1 MKSITL
7 MVCLACSLAGAVRD
21 APAAPIVVSTLPS
34 WNGSASIGDFGSSGF
49 SAWGQ
54 FFVAPTGTN
63 RLIDFTFLLS
73 DGVHGSNTN
82 PVPVVMQAHL
92 VQYNPLTRLIIG
104 PTLYSSAEITVPVT
118 SALQFELYKF
128 DVDAAIIAGSTY
140 MMFLF
145 ANNFE
150 LEIPDDSRLRLA
162 TSGSDLAGGAYNIP
176 MSAIADLDTALAS
189 PWRFT
194 AGTDLAFSATF
205 DNRPTAPVPEPDALL
220 LLATAGAAGLWAARR
235 RPVRAKGHAASEEAH
250 QPGRTLTGLTT
261 AH

>member
-1 MKSITL
+1 MKTIVLAASIL
-7 MVCLACSLAGAVRD
+7 VALAGGARS
-21 APAAPIVVSTLPS
+21 AFAAPVVVSTLPS
-34 WNGSASIGDFGSSGF
+34 WDGSASIGDFGSSGF

-73 DGVHGSNTN
+73 DAIQGGNTN
-82 PVPVVMQAHL
+82 PVPVTMQAHL
-92 VQYNPLTRLIIG
+92 VQYNPFTRLIIG

-128 DVDAAIIAGSTY
+128 DVDAAVIAGSTY

-150 LEIPDDSRLRLA
+150 LQIPDDSRLRLA

-176 MSAIADLDTALAS
+176 MSAFADLDTALAS

-205 DNRPTAPVPEPDALL
+205 DNRPTAPIPEPDTLL

-235 RPVRAKGHAASEEAH
+235 RPARAKGQATPAASPRA
-250 QPGRTLTGLTT
+250 
-261 AH
+261 

>member
-1 MKSITL
+1 MKTIVLAASIL
-7 MVCLACSLAGAVRD
+7 VVLAGGARS
-21 APAAPIVVSTLPS
+21 ALAAPIVVSTLPS
-34 WNGSASIGDFGSSGF
+34 WNGSASIGDFGAAGF

-54 FFVAPTGTN
+54 FFVAPSGTN
-63 RLIDFTFLLS
+63 RLLDFSFLLS

-92 VQYNPLTRLIIG
+92 VQYNPFTRLIIG

-128 DVDAAIIAGSTY
+128 EIDAAVIAGSTY

-150 LEIPDDSRLRLA
+150 LQIPDDSRLRLA

-176 MSAIADLDTALAS
+176 ASAFADLDTALAS
-189 PWRFT
+189 QWRFT

-205 DNRPTAPVPEPDALL
+205 DNRPTAPVPEPDTLL

-235 RPVRAKGHAASEEAH
+235 RPAGSMAQVMPAAPDQPDRTVAGHAQE
-250 QPGRTLTGLTT
+250 
-261 AH
+261 

>member
-7 MVCLACSLAGAVRD
+7 MAFLACTLAGAVRD

-73 DGVHGSNTN
+73 DAIQGGNTN
-82 PVPVVMQAHL
+82 PVPVVMQAYL

-128 DVDAAIIAGSTY
+128 EVDAAIIAGSTY

-150 LEIPDDSRLRLA
+150 LQIPDDSRLRLA
-162 TSGSDLAGGAYNIP
+162 TSDSDLAGSAYNIP
-176 MSAIADLDTALAS
+176 MSAFADLDTALAS

-235 RPVRAKGHAASEEAH
+235 RQAGSRTRATPAAPN
-250 QPGRTLTGLTT
+250 QPDRTVDAGPSK
-261 AH
+261 

>member
-1 MKSITL
+1 M
-7 MVCLACSLAGAVRD
+7 RD
-21 APAAPIVVSTLPS
+21 TAAAPIVVSTLSS

-63 RLIDFTFLLS
+63 RLINFTFLLS
-73 DGVHGSNTN
+73 DAIQGGNTN

-92 VQYNPLTRLIIG
+92 VPYNPLTRLITG

-128 DVDAAIIAGSTY
+128 DVDAAVIAGSTY

-150 LEIPDDSRLRLA
+150 LQIPDDSRLRLA
-162 TSGSDLAGGAYNIP
+162 TAGSDLAGGAYNTP
-176 MSAIADLDTALAS
+176 ASAFADLDTALAS
-189 PWRFT
+189 QWRFT
-194 AGTDLAFSATF
+194 AGTDLAFAATF
-205 DNRPTAPVPEPDALL
+205 DNRPTTPIPEPDGLL

-235 RPVRAKGHAASEEAH
+235 RPARTKGRSTSVAPDQPDRTVAAEPSK
-250 QPGRTLTGLTT
+250 
-261 AH
+261 